1 MFSDPVVTRGASPST
16 LGNQAANLA
25 RGDAPLVAP
34 APAAIAPRPVAPPAP
49 APRRRVETT
58 ASTGG
63 PAAGGFQVQ
72 IGAFQS
78 QAEAE
83 RQLAA
88 VRERAGSVLA
98 RGSPV
103 TVQVQQGQK
112 LLFRARYAGF
122 DAPAAAHAC
131 TELKRLKVDCLVVKA
146 E

>member
-1 MFSDPVVTRGASPST
+1 MPR
-16 LGNQAANLA
+16 
-25 RGDAPLVAP
+25 R
-34 APAAIAPRPVAPPAP
+34 APAAAPAP

-63 PAAGGFQVQ
+63 AAAGGFQIQ

-98 RGSPV
+98 RSSPV
-103 TVQVQQGQK
+103 TLQVQQGQK
-112 LLFRARYAGF
+112 VFYRARYAGF
-122 DAPAAAHAC
+122 DAPAAAQAC
-131 TELKRLKVDCLVVKA
+131 TELKRLKIDCLVMKA